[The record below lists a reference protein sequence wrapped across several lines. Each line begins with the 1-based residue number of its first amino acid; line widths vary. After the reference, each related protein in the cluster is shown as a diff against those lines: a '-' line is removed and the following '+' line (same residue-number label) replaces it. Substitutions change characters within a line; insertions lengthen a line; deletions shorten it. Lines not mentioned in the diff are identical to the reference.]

1 MDWPF
6 YLYGLLA
13 IAIALSLSSVE
24 LLTRYH
30 SRGVREIFFSVYY
43 LFFAFLNAVFCFLA
57 YWALPHLSQVVIKTE
72 FASSV
77 DQGLVRALV
86 AGFSY
91 LVIARMS
98 ILDIRTGEDGTTSG
112 VGFDAIYNGFAQY
125 LLNQH
130 RLQMRRAMRDDFE
143 AVFQRAS
150 ANEPD
155 IFTKAASLVMAGLD
169 TAKEQTDFKDHLDR
183 AKTNFAND
191 PPSYC
196 YTIYLLIRDYTT
208 GPQEVAEQIQKS
220 RGNP

>member
-6 YLYGLLA
+6 CLYGLLA

-30 SRGVREIFFSVYY
+30 SRGVREIFFSPYY
-43 LFFAFLNAVFCFLA
+43 LLLALLNAVSCFLV
-57 YWALPHLSQVVIKTE
+57 YWALPHLSQVVIRTE

-98 ILDIRTGEDGTTSG
+98 ILDITTKNGTTSG
-112 VGFDAIYNGFAQY
+112 VGFDAIYNGFAQF

-130 RLQMRRAMRDDFE
+130 RRQMRRAMRDDFQ
-143 AVFQRAS
+143 AVFQPAS

-196 YTIYLLIRDYTT
+196 YTIYRLIRDYTT